1 MEMLKPHVAL
11 AATPIT
17 IPKIIH
23 FVVPESPSAEQLK
36 IIETAKAL
44 HPEWAV
50 KVWKDKQR
58 FPEIELDKYL
68 SKTTSGA
75 QAADLIRLMAVYTY
89 GGVYLDSDMQ
99 VHRPLDKLVEE
110 VGFFIASEDGYNLTN
125 ACFGASAGH
134 PALGAIIEHL
144 LRLEPDWNLP
154 PNVTTG
160 PELYARLL
168 RWRSD
173 ISVLPRETFYPYH
186 HYHAVKKVHALSY
199 CEHLWAGSWLEGWT
213 WTEFGYSRG
222 AQAGSAKSERF
233 LKARRALRSWV
244 GRALQPIANGVG
256 RAVARHIPN
265 FSASY
270 TVGPKMVVS
279 TIHGHQLVANGYDY
293 SLTPKL
299 ARDGYF
305 ELASERFVA
314 KTLQGGDW
322 FIDVGANIGL
332 YSLLAAGKCG
342 PFGRVFAFEPNPVVA
357 ELLKESAALNW
368 YHDRIVIKQ
377 SALSDKAGA
386 MQLQVP
392 RARLGDARIIL
403 TDASTPK
410 SEGDN
415 AFSRT
420 CQFLGDDTLLDVE
433 VETLDQAFPIDL
445 PIKLLKIDA
454 EGHEAQVLAGAR
466 RLLSA
471 KAFDYILIEAFIE
484 VGVREWERTQASLYA
499 IMEHGYRVCTL
510 DDDGNLVRHPSLSA
524 ALSRI
529 RENNLIFEAI
539 RS

>member
-36 IIETAKAL
+36 IIETAIAL

-50 KVWKDKQR
+50 KVWNDKQR

-160 PELYARLL
+160 PELYAKLL

-222 AQAGSAKSERF
+222 AQQVPPKASASSKRDGRCAVGWGARSSRLPMGSGALSPGTFRIF
-233 LKARRALRSWV
+233 RRATPLGPRWWC
-244 GRALQPIANGVG
+244 QP
-256 RAVARHIPN
+256 
-265 FSASY
+265 F
-270 TVGPKMVVS
+270 
-279 TIHGHQLVANGYDY
+279 
-293 SLTPKL
+293 
-299 ARDGYF
+299 
-305 ELASERFVA
+305 
-314 KTLQGGDW
+314 
-322 FIDVGANIGL
+322 
-332 YSLLAAGKCG
+332 
-342 PFGRVFAFEPNPVVA
+342 
-357 ELLKESAALNW
+357 
-368 YHDRIVIKQ
+368 
-377 SALSDKAGA
+377 
-386 MQLQVP
+386 
-392 RARLGDARIIL
+392 
-403 TDASTPK
+403 TD
-410 SEGDN
+410 
-415 AFSRT
+415 
-420 CQFLGDDTLLDVE
+420 
-433 VETLDQAFPIDL
+433 I
-445 PIKLLKIDA
+445 
-454 EGHEAQVLAGAR
+454 
-466 RLLSA
+466 
-471 KAFDYILIEAFIE
+471 
-484 VGVREWERTQASLYA
+484 
-499 IMEHGYRVCTL
+499 
-510 DDDGNLVRHPSLSA
+510 SLSPMA
-524 ALSRI
+524 MTTA
-529 RENNLIFEAI
+529 
-539 RS
+539 